1 MSIAQ
6 PPTRSV
12 TDDDDRRT
20 GPSPAFGRKWDL
32 LLIAVLI
39 PAFAAIAH
47 ITHMLIIG
55 DWDFW
60 ADWKDR
66 QWWPFLSPMVGIVI
80 PAAAQ
85 YIVWRLLGI
94 PGGATA
100 ATVMLVLSQWASR
113 FFTFHAWVYYPLAF
127 VSPATMIPMG
137 IALDLAFLL
146 TRSWVLTSIVGG
158 MAFGV
163 LFQPANV
170 AITAGMWVPVV
181 YHNEIMTVADVMG
194 FEYLRT
200 QAPSYLRIVEE
211 GHLRAFIEQINIVV
225 GLTAGVGCIAFYW
238 GGYALGRFVA
248 FAPAKVFIK
257 TKSPILGFLH
267 PGVPEDRVAAPSA
280 AGVTEGGTGPA
291 AVAGGGTTDTHATPT
306 DTAGPRSGAQE
317 QDGRP

>member
-1 MSIAQ
+1 MTIAQ

-12 TDDDDRRT
+12 TVDGRT
-20 GPSPAFGRKWDL
+20 GPSPVFGRKWDL
-32 LLIAVLI
+32 LLILVLI

-66 QWWPFLSPMVGIVI
+66 QWWPFLSPMVGIII

-113 FFTFHAWVYYPLAF
+113 FFTFHSWVYYPLAF

-146 TRSWVLTSIVGG
+146 TRSWVLTSIAGG

-163 LFQPANV
+163 LFQPANL

-181 YHNEIMTVADVMG
+181 YKNEIMTVADVMG

-257 TKSPILGFLH
+257 TSSPILGFLH
-267 PGVPEDRVAAPSA
+267 PGAPEDRAGAASIP
-280 AGVTEGGTGPA
+280 GGGTGSTTESRA
-291 AVAGGGTTDTHATPT
+291 TDTRTTDTRTAET
-306 DTAGPRSGAQE
+306 DPDGPHSDAQ
-317 QDGRP
+317 QDGRS